1 MSPRNPPPLMSVGEL
16 RPELISEWSVSKNDN
31 QTLFDFRNASG
42 YKGWWKCNNCSHE
55 WQTIISNRTKNNSG
69 CPECG
74 NVRKANSQRGITK
87 TPKEGKSLV
96 ERNPEIIKFWHFSND
111 LKVTEVGPGSEK
123 TFMWLCD
130 KGHITKAR
138 ISKKIID
145 FKRLG
150 YFPCR
155 ECYLKNKHIPSS
167 GKSLTE
173 RFPNIAKAWH
183 PTKNG
188 DLKPSDVYA
197 NSNSYVWRLC
207 DKGHSSE
214 AMINSKV
221 NGFGCKYCRPKNNS
235 KIEALFREA
244 FVSSA
249 IVSNVDSDPVKL
261 NIAWRVRQVMTVDI
275 VGQLS
280 DGTPVAIEYDG
291 MYYHQQGTG
300 PDRDMA
306 KTKALL
312 KAGYVVIRIRERDL
326 FNLKI
331 KHSNLLQI
339 SHHFKR
345 NDLYSRDAL
354 VGDTVAKI
362 ETWLTSFIV

>member
-1 MSPRNPPPLMSVGEL
+1 MSPRFPPASMSAGDL
-16 RPELISEWSVSKNDN
+16 YPDLIIEWSTKLNN
-31 QTLFDFRNASG
+31 GETLFNFRKFSG
-42 YKGWWKCNNCSHE
+42 HKAWWVCSSCDHE
-55 WQTIISNRTKNNSG
+55 WATTIVNRTKNKSG
-69 CPECG
+69 CPKCS
-74 NVRKANSQRGITK
+74 VIRRANDQKGITK
-87 TPKEGKSLV
+87 TPKKGKSLA
-96 ERNPEIIKFWHFSND
+96 ERNPEIVRFWHPSND

-130 KGHITKAR
+130 HGHITQTG

-150 YFPCR
+150 YFPCQ
-155 ECYLKNKHIPSS
+155 ECYLENKHIPSS
-167 GKSLTE
+167 GKSLAE
-173 RFPNIAKAWH
+173 KFPNIATAWH
-183 PTKNG
+183 PSKNG
-188 DLKPSDVYA
+188 DLTPSDVYA
-197 NSNSYVWRLC
+197 NSNSYVWWLC

-244 FVSSA
+244 FVNSA

-312 KAGYVVIRIRERDL
+312 KAGYIVIRIRERDL

-339 SHHFKR
+339 NHYFKR

-362 ETWLTSFIV
+362 ETWLTSFIA